1 MAKII
6 VVRRFDPPLTQAEL
20 RGVENRM
27 APCLD
32 LYKVRWLRS
41 YWSQDRRRMVCE
53 YEAADMQSVREVQ
66 REAGARFEDM
76 WLADVLEPTA
86 DGLPDQRPSPG

>member
-1 MAKII
+1 MARII

-20 RGVENRM
+20 SEIEARV

-32 LYKVRWLRS
+32 LHKVRWLRS

-53 YEAADMQSVREVQ
+53 YDAADMQSVREVQ
-66 REAGARFEDM
+66 HEAGARFEDM
-76 WLADVLEPTA
+76 WLADLLETPAA
-86 DGLPDQRPSPG
+86 DGPGMEDAR